1 MKFCLS
7 PLQIAGL
14 ISKTKSN
21 ISYYRGTL
29 VRKLFGENGGS
40 IDVDILI
47 WLL

>member
-21 ISYYRGTL
+21 VSYYRGTL
-29 VRKLFGENGGS
+29 VRKLFGENDGS
-40 IDVDILI
+40 IDLDMLI